1 MQCNARQN
9 GQEWRLSRVTC
20 APPFIRSFAHSL
32 PPPLSLRSPMETERD
47 SLAAFHAFLFRPK
60 THLPPPPP
68 HSLFLSGA
76 VCQRNHMD
84 GQLSISTPFIWTL
97 TRMEIPRWAT
107 GFHSICG
114 TSLPPSLARSLA
126 MPAVSIAKGQMGEK
140 PRTYGFSF
148 FLSSR
153 LLTPLPERVREP
165 RKKPFTVGQCGSAA
179 VAVIMAWDGIG
190 LSSACRRAFTLGSLA
205 RSGSN
210 SNFQWMDRCQSV
222 SQSASE

>member
-1 MQCNARQN
+1 MCPSIHS
-9 GQEWRLSRVTC
+9 L
-20 APPFIRSFAHSL
+20 IRSFTPSAFVTAVSDGNG
-32 PPPLSLRSPMETERD
+32 EG
-47 SLAAFHAFLFRPK
+47 LAR
-60 THLPPPPP
+60 
-68 HSLFLSGA
+68 
-76 VCQRNHMD
+76 R
-84 GQLSISTPFIWTL
+84 
-97 TRMEIPRWAT
+97 IPRISVPPQNSPAAAAAP
-107 GFHSICG
+107 F
-114 TSLPPSLARSLA
+114 SLSFRRSLSA
-126 MPAVSIAKGQMGEK
+126 KPYGWAIVDFNAIHLRARRRAGNTSVSVAGNRISRFCCPAAGTALSIAKGQMGEK

-190 LSSACRRAFTLGSLA
+190 LSSACRQAFTLGSLA

>member
-1 MQCNARQN
+1 MCPSIHS
-9 GQEWRLSRVTC
+9 L
-20 APPFIRSFAHSL
+20 IRSFTPSAFVTAVSDGNG
-32 PPPLSLRSPMETERD
+32 EG
-47 SLAAFHAFLFRPK
+47 LAR
-60 THLPPPPP
+60 
-68 HSLFLSGA
+68 
-76 VCQRNHMD
+76 R
-84 GQLSISTPFIWTL
+84 
-97 TRMEIPRWAT
+97 IPRISVPPQNSPAAAAAPFSLSFRRSLSAKPYGWAIVDFNAIHLDADSN
-107 GFHSICG
+107 GN
-114 TSLPPSLARSLA
+114 TSVGNRISQHLWNLPPSLARSLA

-190 LSSACRRAFTLGSLA
+190 LSSACRQAFTLGSLA